1 MGGQGGHICHF
12 IGFVV
17 HWLILSFIF
26 FQQDEYDELLKF
38 AVVVPQYDPSSMQQT
53 LTDTRDSFYQKNG
66 VQGTGFHGNP
76 GSRNGNVTPTRE
88 TLISVSRERD
98 GMILKRYHDT
108 VKITL
113 LIIIIYCIFLCN
125 LFFFFFFSVIL
136 QKKTYMI
143 LF

>member
-1 MGGQGGHICHF
+1 MF

-66 VQGTGFHGNP
+66 VQGTGFHGNF

-88 TLISVSRERD
+88 TLISVTRERD
-98 GMILKRYHDT
+98 GMILKCYHDKFKNCYDLSSFIASFYAT
-108 VKITL
+108 FFI
-113 LIIIIYCIFLCN
+113 
-125 LFFFFFFSVIL
+125 LFCSVSL